1 MHTVPLRELP
11 DREPLPTVIDPDLLE
26 QLHPGPDHPDL
37 PDNDVEK
44 I

>member
-1 MHTVPLRELP
+1 MHPVPLSKLS

-37 PDNDVEK
+37 PDTVVEK
-44 I
+44 F